1 MIQSYDMDTQKKF
14 IAYIDELLSKSI
26 TLKAISQKTGISY
39 TRIRNIYY
47 PSGTTTA
54 KPDELTALEKAYRS
68 ELLIDYSE
76 EDKALIEE
84 LRKTVE
90 VLAAQKDG
98 YKKIKLTLR
107 R

>member
-1 MIQSYDMDTQKKF
+1 MDTHKRF
-14 IAYIDELLSKSI
+14 IDHINDLSNQSI
-26 TLKAISQKTGISY
+26 GLKAIAQKTGIKYS
-39 TRIRNIYY
+39 RVRSIYY
-47 PSGTTTA
+47 PTGTGKA
-54 KPDELTALEKAYRS
+54 NKDELTALEKAYRS
-68 ELLIDYSE
+68 ELLLDYSE